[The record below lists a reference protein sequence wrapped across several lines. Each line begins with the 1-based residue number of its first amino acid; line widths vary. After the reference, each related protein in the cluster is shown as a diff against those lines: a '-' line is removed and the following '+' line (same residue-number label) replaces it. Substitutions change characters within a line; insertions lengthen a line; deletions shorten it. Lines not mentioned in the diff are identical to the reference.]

1 MASALNSDK
10 FNLSHVAG
18 KMGHYPP
25 NVQGKSMEKQYTN
38 ELSAEL
44 LASMDISP
52 FSAEELSAMTE
63 GSREQ
68 IEAQEAWTRQHPVNG
83 LWRFATERSRTRLGG
98 VVVNASSPAAFQLDD
113 GSEIHKAL
121 VGDCVV
127 YPDGRRAR
135 IISGAGDAATHSN
148 GVSFALVGSVL
159 DNGDEIVST
168 PQSMAMLVSR
178 DSVPMPDNFLVPVLP
193 ALC

>member
-1 MASALNSDK
+1 MNSDK
-10 FNLSHVAG
+10 FNLSYVAG
-18 KMGHYPP
+18 KMGHYPQ

-52 FSAEELSAMTE
+52 FSSEDLAAMTE

-68 IEAQEAWTRQHPVNG
+68 IEVQEEWVRQHPVNA
-83 LWRFATERSRTRLGG
+83 LWRFATERSLTRLGG
-98 VVVNASSPAAFQLDD
+98 VIENASSPAAFRLDD
-113 GSEIHKAL
+113 GSEIRKAL
-121 VGDCVV
+121 VGDCAL
-127 YPDGRRAR
+127 YPDGSRAR

-178 DSVPMPDNFLVPVLP
+178 DRVPMPDNFLVPVLP